1 MAQGNGVPR
10 RREFKVVGRDGKDR
24 LGAAMD
30 FRGHRSYNGDYV
42 LEERFEKLVNL
53 QAVRVLA
60 DASGGSGPNAAAFAA
75 FAAANPNF
83 EHLGTNTEVVT
94 LANEFDFGGGQ
105 KFCTATADADSAINL
120 PTLLTADSGWA
131 VAGQWRSDRSPR
143 FETVITPTPASQI
156 TTIALT
162 SNVVLVTTGAA
173 HGLAP
178 GETVVIKLDAR
189 DADYSTTSV
198 LEGTWVVDNVAT
210 TTTFTFAFTH
220 ANISSATIAGS
231 CKQATNQLT
240 GSAGIAI
247 ASIAVA
253 TNVVT
258 ITCSTS
264 GGLSG
269 KHGWGVDIVRIA
281 FDRTSA
287 AYIALSASDK
297 AIVQAC
303 EGVKTLTSAY
313 SAAATTFTYA
323 QTIGDLTTAN
333 CTGTAKEV
341 ALNASLTK
349 TCIWAGL
356 KKTKEPVAGTDDDQV
371 FVVLDTC
378 LSSTSIFSG
387 ITGAA
392 PSQYW
397 QFVTS
402 RAGVDTV
409 QVLDTIPVPVM
420 GQTYRIEIEIDANRI
435 PTLYID
441 GVQVALSAASK
452 GALTAGIDLIPY
464 EGVMASGIVPAAKA
478 ITLQYLRCGRAA

>member
-10 RREFKVVGRDGKDR
+10 RREYKIQGRDGKDR
-24 LGAAMD
+24 LGAVQD
-30 FRGHRSYNGDYV
+30 VRGHRSYDGDYV
-42 LEERFEKLVNL
+42 LEERFVKLVGL
-53 QAVRVLA
+53 QAVRILA
-60 DASGGSGPNAAAFAA
+60 TTPTAADFAAAL
-75 FAAANPNF
+75 AANPNF

-120 PTLLTADSGWA
+120 PSLITADSAWA

-143 FETVITPTPASQI
+143 FECALTPTPASQI
-156 TTIALT
+156 TTVALT
-162 SNVVLVTTGAA
+162 SNVALITTGAA

-178 GETVVIKLDAR
+178 GESVTIKLDAR
-189 DADYSTTSV
+189 DSDYSATSS
-198 LEGTWVVDNVAT
+198 LEGTWVVSNVAT

-220 ANISSATIAGS
+220 ANVSSASIAGS
-231 CKQATNQLT
+231 CKPVTSQQT

-247 ASIAVA
+247 ASIAVS

-269 KHGWGVDIVRIA
+269 KHGWGLDIVRIA

-303 EGVKTLTSAY
+303 EGTKTLTSAY

-333 CTGTAKEV
+333 CTGTATEI

-356 KKTKEPVAGTDDDQV
+356 KKSNTPVIATDDDQAYV
-371 FVVLDTC
+371 LLDTC
-378 LSSTSIFSG
+378 VSATSIGSV
-387 ITGAA
+387 
-392 PSQYW
+392 SQYW

-402 RAGVDTV
+402 RAGTDVIQILDTV
-409 QVLDTIPVPVM
+409 PIPVM

-452 GALTAGIDLIPY
+452 AALTTGVDLVPY

-478 ITLQYLRCGRAA
+478 ITLQYLRCSRAA